1 MNISFLEGNKV
12 NENQKG
18 HLISKA
24 FNYLRQVCRECQRLI
39 FKIDSQMDQEW
50 KNIYGNGI
58 TRDVSASLQ
67 EPDRWILEAIFRM
80 YEHKKDSMVN
90 KGVNITF
97 WGEDVEE
104 PIITAGKIVYNDISK
119 RNHWD
124 LWNVWFSWNN
134 NLKTDDY
141 KADGT
146 IYSFQFDECPYIKE
160 AKAFSLPLINIKDDK
175 VLMESIITPLIKL

>member
-1 MNISFLEGNKV
+1 MSDI
-12 NENQKG
+12 QKG
-18 HLISKA
+18 NQITLVFKYIQ
-24 FNYLRQVCRECQRLI
+24 QVCEECKQLI
-39 FKIDSQMDQEW
+39 FKIDSLLAPELS
-50 KNIYGNGI
+50 NLYGNRI
-58 TRDVSASLQ
+58 TSEVSANLQ
-67 EPDRWILEAIFRM
+67 TAKRWIIQAIFRT
-80 YEHKKDSMVN
+80 YENEKDGLVN
-90 KGVNITF
+90 KGITITF
-97 WGEDVEE
+97 WDKDLEQ

-160 AKAFSLPLINIKDDK
+160 AKVFTLPLINIKDDK
-175 VLMESIITPLIKL
+175 VLMESIIKPLIEL